1 MAKVSFSKL
10 GLSKNTDI
18 KNFEYNGQNIEVKQ
32 YLPINDKATIVATI
46 LNYTLNNG
54 ENRFPN
60 PLQVETFLTLN
71 IIEKY
76 TNINFT
82 EKQKEDPTKLY
93 DLICGSTLWDMI
105 MDNMNIDDYT
115 ALLNYCDEAID
126 AYYKYHNSIF
136 GILDSINKD
145 YNTSSLEAQEIYK
158 YLNDPENMSMLR
170 DVLAKLG

>member
-10 GLSKNTDI
+10 GLSKNVDI

-32 YLPINDKATIVATI
+32 YLPINDKATLVATI

-60 PLQVETFLTLN
+60 PLQVEVFTLLQ

-76 TNINFT
+76 TNITFT
-82 EKQKEDPTKLY
+82 DKQKEDPAKLY
-93 DLICGSTLWDMI
+93 DLITSSGLWELIESNLDTK
-105 MDNMNIDDYT
+105 DYG
-115 ALLNYCDEAID
+115 LLLKYIRESIES
-126 AYYKYHNSIF
+126 YYNYHNSIF
-136 GILDSINKD
+136 GILDSINND
-145 YNTSSLEAQEIYK
+145 YNNMNLDATEIQK
-158 YLNDPENMSMLR
+158 KLNDPENMALLR

>member
-60 PLQVETFLTLN
+60 PLQVEVFTLLQ

-76 TNINFT
+76 TNITFT
-82 EKQKEDPTKLY
+82 EKQKEDPAKLY
-93 DLICGSTLWDMI
+93 DLITSSGLWELIESNLDTK
-105 MDNMNIDDYT
+105 DYG
-115 ALLNYCDEAID
+115 LLLKYIRESIES
-126 AYYKYHNSIF
+126 YYSYHNSIF
-136 GILDSINKD
+136 GILDSINND
-145 YNTSSLEAQEIYK
+145 YNNMNLDATEIQK
-158 YLNDPENMSMLR
+158 KLNDPENMALLR

>member
-32 YLPINDKATIVATI
+32 YLPINDKATLVATI

-60 PLQVETFLTLN
+60 PLQVEVFTLLQ

-76 TNINFT
+76 TNITFT
-82 EKQKEDPTKLY
+82 EKQKEDPAKLY
-93 DLICGSTLWDMI
+93 DLITSSGLWELIESNLDTK
-105 MDNMNIDDYT
+105 DYS
-115 ALLNYCDEAID
+115 LLLKYIRESIESYYNY
-126 AYYKYHNSIF
+126 YNSIF
-136 GILDSINKD
+136 GILDSINND
-145 YNTSSLEAQEIYK
+145 YNNMNLDATEIQK
-158 YLNDPENMSMLR
+158 KLNDPENMALLR

>member
-32 YLPINDKATIVATI
+32 YLPINDKASLVASI

-60 PLQVETFLTLN
+60 PLQIEVFTSLQ

-76 TNINFT
+76 TNITFT
-82 EKQKEDPTKLY
+82 EKQKK
-93 DLICGSTLWDMI
+93 IQ
-105 MDNMNIDDYT
+105 
-115 ALLNYCDEAID
+115 LNYLI
-126 AYYKYHNSIF
+126 
-136 GILDSINKD
+136 
-145 YNTSSLEAQEIYK
+145 
-158 YLNDPENMSMLR
+158 
-170 DVLAKLG
+170 